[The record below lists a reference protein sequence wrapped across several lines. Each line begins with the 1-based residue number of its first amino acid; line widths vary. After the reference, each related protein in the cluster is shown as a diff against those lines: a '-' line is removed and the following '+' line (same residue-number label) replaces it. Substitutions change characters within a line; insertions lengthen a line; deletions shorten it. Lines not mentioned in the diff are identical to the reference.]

1 MADASRQITREL
13 ARHVLGYRDAEIDAA
28 ARAVAKHCIL
38 DWFAVTLAG
47 LDEPVARIL
56 RDEVEGSSVGKA
68 GIIGTAL
75 RCAPADAALVNG
87 TASHALDYD
96 DVHLV
101 MLGHAT
107 VAILPAVLALAETQG
122 ASGEQ
127 AMRAFIAG
135 VEAAVYVGALVMPW
149 HYDHGFHATVTLG
162 SFGAAAASGLLLG
175 LDETQMAMALG
186 LAGTQAAGLKS
197 MFGTMAKPLHAGK
210 SAANGVLA
218 ARLAKRGMTANP
230 DVLETAQGF
239 IATQHDGSAIRD
251 IELSRR
257 GAAIVDTVFKYHAAC
272 YLTHSTMEAV
282 ATLRDR
288 HALAASDMAAID
300 VHIPPGHLNVCNI
313 LSPRTGLETKFSLRH
328 TAAFAAAGTDTAAI
342 ATYSDAA
349 ANDPSLIAI
358 RERVTIHGDLRP
370 GTAAAV
376 TIRTGNGD
384 LLEYETDVGIPDRD
398 LDRQGARLA
407 AKFRSLTGPVIGG
420 DRAARLQAN
429 IEALDRANTL
439 ERLTRIE

>member
-1 MADASRQITREL
+1 MAEATKQITRGL
-13 ARHVLGYRDAEIDAA
+13 ARHILSYRDGDLDAA

-56 RDEVEGSSVGKA
+56 RQEVAGGSVGKA
-68 GIIGTAL
+68 SIIGTAL

-96 DVHLV
+96 DVHLT

-107 VAILPAVLALAETQG
+107 VATLPAVLALAETEG
-122 ASGEQ
+122 ASGEKVL
-127 AMRAFIAG
+127 RAFVAG
-135 VEAAVYVGALVMPW
+135 VEAAVYVGSLVMPE

-162 SFGAAAASGLLLG
+162 TFGAAAASGLLLG
-175 LDETQMAMALG
+175 LDEMQLAMALG

-210 SAANGVLA
+210 AAANGVLA

-239 IATQHDGSAIRD
+239 IATHHDGSALRD
-251 IELSRR
+251 VALPRR

-282 ATLRDR
+282 AELRDR

-300 VHIPPGHLNVCNI
+300 VHIPPGHLSVCNI
-313 LSPRTGLETKFSLRH
+313 PAPRTGLETKFSLRH
-328 TAAFAAAGTDTAAI
+328 TAAFAAAGIDTAAI

-349 ANDPSLIAI
+349 AHDPTLIAV
-358 RERVTIHGDLRP
+358 RDRVTVHGDLAP

-376 TIRTGNGD
+376 TIRTGSGACFAF
-384 LLEYETDVGIPDRD
+384 ETDVGIPDRD
-398 LDRQGARLA
+398 LARQDARLT
-407 AKFRSLTGPVIGG
+407 AKFHSLTTPVIGSE
-420 DRAARLQAN
+420 RASRLLGN
-429 IEALDRANTL
+429 IDALDHADTI
-439 ERLTRIE
+439 ERLARIE